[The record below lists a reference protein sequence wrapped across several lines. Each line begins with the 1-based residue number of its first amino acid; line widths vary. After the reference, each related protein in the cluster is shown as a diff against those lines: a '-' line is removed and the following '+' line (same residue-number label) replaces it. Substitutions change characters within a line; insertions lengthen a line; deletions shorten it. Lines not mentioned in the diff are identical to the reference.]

1 MESHSIRILKTVG
14 EMVATLPA
22 HGEEERDCVE
32 WRMEVLLVVVFDA
45 EKLKY

>member
-1 MESHSIRILKTVG
+1 MESHSIRILRTVG

-22 HGEEERDCVE
+22 HGEEERDCGE
-32 WRMEVLLVVVFDA
+32 RRMETLLVVVFDA